1 MWTCRGAIKATAVV
15 AGLMVFSVAAALVA
29 MKTGLPDKVKERF
42 QQQRYQT
49 MGDSNINRPV
59 NSLQLS

>member
-1 MWTCRGAIKATAVV
+1 
-15 AGLMVFSVAAALVA
+15 MVFSVAAALVA
-29 MKTGLPDKVKERF
+29 MKTGLADKVKERF